1 MLALRKLG
9 TAPGVALVDVA
20 EPEIA
25 GPDDVKI
32 EVTAAGI
39 CGSDLHIDHWS
50 PGYHHLGPSLPLT
63 LGHEFVGRVVD
74 RGSSGSGPA
83 VGSRVTVVP
92 ATTCGYCA
100 ACLAADFDACRERRG
115 IGVMRDGGFARYV
128 VVPARNCISIP
139 DALPDDV
146 AALTEPVAIGV
157 NAVMTAALKAGD
169 KVVVFGPGTIGQA
182 IAVEARRAGADVTV
196 VGFRDESRI
205 AVLRS
210 LGFSQLVDLSD
221 SAQSSALSALA
232 DSVDCVFEASGAA
245 SAFKAALGL
254 LRPKGRLVVVGIH
267 SVPGEIDLVRLVR
280 KRLQVVGAFSS
291 PGAIWPDVVKRLAD
305 DPTMYAKFV
314 THRYS
319 LENVLAGFD
328 VGHRREASKV
338 IVRPT

>member
-9 TAPGVALVDVA
+9 TAPGVALVDVV

-74 RGSSGSGPA
+74 RGSSGAGPA

-169 KVVVFGPGTIGQA
+169 RVVVFGPGTIGQA

-232 DSVDCVFEASGAA
+232 DSVDCVF
-245 SAFKAALGL
+245 
-254 LRPKGRLVVVGIH
+254 
-267 SVPGEIDLVRLVR
+267 
-280 KRLQVVGAFSS
+280 
-291 PGAIWPDVVKRLAD
+291 
-305 DPTMYAKFV
+305 
-314 THRYS
+314 
-319 LENVLAGFD
+319 
-328 VGHRREASKV
+328 
-338 IVRPT
+338 

>member
-9 TAPGVALVDVA
+9 PAPGVALVDVV
-20 EPEIA
+20 EPEIS

-39 CGSDLHIDHWS
+39 CGSDLHIDHWA

-63 LGHEFVGRVVD
+63 LGHEFVGRVVA
-74 RGSSGSGPA
+74 RGSSGPGPA

-92 ATTCGYCA
+92 ATTCGRCA
-100 ACLAADFDACRERRG
+100 ACAAAEFDACRERRG
-115 IGVMRDGGFARYV
+115 IGVMRDGGFARHV
-128 VVPARNCISIP
+128 VVPARNCIAIP
-139 DALPDDV
+139 DGLPDEV

-157 NAVMTAALKAGD
+157 NAVMTAALKAGE

-196 VGFRDESRI
+196 VGFRDERRI

-210 LGFSQLVDLSD
+210 LGFANLIDLGD
-221 SAQSSALSALA
+221 PAQAATLAALA
-232 DSVDCVFEASGAA
+232 DTVDCVFEASGAA
-245 SAFKAALGL
+245 SAFKAAPGL

-267 SVPGEIDLVRLVR
+267 AVPGEIDLVRLVR
-280 KRLQVVGAFSS
+280 KRLQVLGSFSS
-291 PGAIWPDVVKRLAD
+291 PGAIWPDVVRRLAA
-305 DPTMYAKFV
+305 DPETYAKFV

-319 LENVLAGFD
+319 LENALAGFD

-338 IVRPT
+338 IVRPG

>member
-9 TAPGVALVDVA
+9 PEPGVALVDVA
-20 EPEIA
+20 EPEISD
-25 GPDDVKI
+25 PDDVKI

-63 LGHEFVGRVVD
+63 LGHEFVGRVVG
-74 RGSSGSGPA
+74 RGSAGSGLA

-92 ATTCGYCA
+92 ATTCGRCA
-100 ACLAADFDACRERRG
+100 ACAAADFDACRERRG
-115 IGVMRDGGFARYV
+115 IGVMRDGGFARHV
-128 VVPARNCISIP
+128 VVPARNCIPIP
-139 DALPDDV
+139 DGLPDEV

-157 NAVMTAALKAGD
+157 NAVATATLAAGE

-182 IAVEARRAGADVTV
+182 IAVEARRSGAEVVV
-196 VGFRDESRI
+196 VGYRDGSRI

-210 LGFSQLVDLSD
+210 LGFENLVDLGD
-221 SAQSSALSALA
+221 PAQAAELSGLA
-232 DSVDCVFEASGAA
+232 DSIDCVFEASGAA
-245 SAFKAALGL
+245 SAFKMAPGL
-254 LRPKGRLVVVGIH
+254 LRPTGRLVVVGIH

-280 KRLQVVGAFSS
+280 KRLRVLGSFSS
-291 PGAIWPDVVKRLAD
+291 PGTIWPDVVRRLAA
-305 DPTMYAKFV
+305 DPETYAKFV

-319 LENVLAGFD
+319 LENALAGFD

-338 IVRPT
+338 IVRPG

>member
-9 TAPGVALVDVA
+9 PAPGVSLVDVA
-20 EPEIA
+20 EPEIS
-25 GPDDVKI
+25 GPEDVKI

-63 LGHEFVGRVVD
+63 LGHEFVGRVVG
-74 RGSSGSGPA
+74 RGSTGPGPA
-83 VGSRVTVVP
+83 IGSRVTVVP
-92 ATTCGYCA
+92 ATTCGRCA
-100 ACLAADFDACRERRG
+100 ACASADFDTCRERRG
-115 IGVMRDGGFARYV
+115 IGVMRNGGFARYV
-128 VVPARNCISIP
+128 VVPARNCIPIP
-139 DALPDDV
+139 DSLPDDV

-157 NAVMTAALKAGD
+157 NAVMTAALAAGE

-205 AVLRS
+205 GVLRS
-210 LGFSQLVDLSD
+210 LGFVNLIDLSD
-221 SAQSSALSALA
+221 PAQSAALTALA
-232 DSVDCVFEASGAA
+232 DAVDCVFEASGAA
-245 SAFKAALGL
+245 SAFKAAPGL

-267 SVPGEIDLVRLVR
+267 AAPGEIDLVRLVR
-280 KRLQVVGAFSS
+280 KRLQVLGSFSS
-291 PGAIWPDVVKRLAD
+291 PGAIWPDVVRRLAE
-305 DPTMYAKFV
+305 DPETYAKFV

-319 LENVLAGFD
+319 LENALAGFD

-338 IVRPT
+338 IVRPS